1 MLPYCVDI
9 VVYWSHQST
18 ASSYL
23 LLSMLVQRCWASEPE
38 LRPAALEMSL
48 WITGTAILSPS
59 EPTEED
65 EQQIGRTLEALNATG
80 PKPETS
86 GVKLY
91 HHLRSEPTVSSAILP
106 EQKVLVGAPSGH
118 ISPMVWCSG
127 QPIARSGLGLLSL
140 VLPLDE
146 RSIIWRTHC
155 TCHLPCASL
164 ITSHLNRSCSALLLC
179 EPKQDEG

>member
-1 MLPYCVDI
+1 VDI
-9 VVYWSHQST
+9 VGYWSHQST

-118 ISPMVWCSG
+118 ISPMVWCSKRPYFAHG
-127 QPIARSGLGLLSL
+127 LVQWPANCTVRIRPTVFGPPPRRTLDNLEDPLHMPFAMRIA
-140 VLPLDE
+140 
-146 RSIIWRTHC
+146 H
-155 TCHLPCASL
+155 HLAS
-164 ITSHLNRSCSALLLC
+164 
-179 EPKQDEG
+179 